1 MVRRMVFPFVA
12 VVGQELVKQALLI
25 AAVNPKAG
33 GVLLAGEK
41 GTAKS
46 TLVRGLVN
54 VLGAVRLVEL
64 PLNATEDM
72 VFGSIDIQKAVQHGV
87 RAATP
92 GLLAKADGQLLYMD
106 EINLLRRE
114 IVSGILDVAST
125 GQNKVERESISCCFD
140 ARFIM
145 IGSMNPEEG
154 NLAPQLLDRFGM
166 VVTVQGERDASVRA
180 EIVRQI
186 LAYERDPVAFCQQ
199 HQEDSERLQQT
210 LTAAQQRLHRV
221 ELPEAMLELAAQY
234 CCQAHSAGH
243 RGELFLVEVAR
254 SIAALNERLFVLP
267 DDVMTAAKLV
277 LPHRLQPEPPTAEQ
291 SKPEEPSN
299 QQPEQSEDNPEETQ
313 DEHYE
318 CPDHEEQSQAE
329 QDNQSEQ
336 DHQQEQ
342 ADGQA
347 EASAEQT
354 ADIGGIPPIGKL
366 DISTRDRQVRQGS
379 GKRSL
384 TRTDAKLGRYVRA
397 EIRPD
402 LITDLALDATLR
414 AAAVYQ
420 RSRPRGN
427 CALTIYRQDW
437 RKKIREKRI
446 GSTFL
451 FVVDASGSMGA
462 RQRMAAV
469 KGTVLA
475 LLQDAYQKR
484 DQVGLIAFRR
494 DHAEMLLPVTRSVD
508 LAQKCLKHLPTGG
521 KTPLAE
527 GLVMTMEVM
536 QALKRRDKDVQPVV
550 VLVTDGRANSRN
562 GSQPDAVT
570 SALDV
575 SRKLGATGV
584 HSLVIDTEQDFIR
597 LGIAGKIARNLGG
610 AYYKL
615 EELSAQKIIQIV
627 NRLR

>member
-46 TLVRGLVN
+46 TLARGLAN
-54 VLGAVRLVEL
+54 VLGTVRMVEL

-92 GLLAKADGQLLYMD
+92 GLLAKADGQLLYID

-114 IVSGILDVAST
+114 ILSGILDVAST
-125 GQNKVERESISCCFD
+125 GKNRVERESISCCFD

-154 NLAPQLLDRFGM
+154 NLPPQLLDRFGM

-186 LAYERDPVAFCQQ
+186 LAYERDPLAFCQQ
-199 HQEDSERLQQT
+199 HQEDIERLQQK
-210 LTAAQQRLHRV
+210 LTAAQQRLPRV
-221 ELPEAMLELAAQY
+221 ELSEDMVELAAQY

-254 SIAALNERLFVLP
+254 SIAALHERLFVLP

-291 SKPEEPSN
+291 SKSEEPSD
-299 QQPEQSEDNPEETQ
+299 QQPEQSEDNSEETQ
-313 DEHYE
+313 DEQHD
-318 CPDHEEQSQAE
+318 CHGQGEQSQAE
-329 QDNQSEQ
+329 QDNPSEQ

-342 ADGQA
+342 ADGQ
-347 EASAEQT
+347 EGASAEQT
-354 ADIGGIPPIGKL
+354 ADIGGIPSIGKL
-366 DISTRDRQVRQGS
+366 DISTRDRQMRQGS

-384 TRTDAKLGRYVRA
+384 TRTDTKLGRYVRA

-402 LITDLALDATLR
+402 LFTDLALDATLR

-427 CALTIYRQDW
+427 CVLTIYRQDW
-437 RKKIREKRI
+437 RKKVREKRI

-521 KTPLAE
+521 KTPLTE

-536 QALKRRDKDVQPVV
+536 QLLKRRDKDVQPIV

-562 GSQPDAVT
+562 GSQSDAVT
-570 SALDV
+570 SALAV

-584 HSLVIDTEQDFIR
+584 HSLVIDTEQDFIK
-597 LGIAGKIARNLGG
+597 LGIAGKIAHNLGG